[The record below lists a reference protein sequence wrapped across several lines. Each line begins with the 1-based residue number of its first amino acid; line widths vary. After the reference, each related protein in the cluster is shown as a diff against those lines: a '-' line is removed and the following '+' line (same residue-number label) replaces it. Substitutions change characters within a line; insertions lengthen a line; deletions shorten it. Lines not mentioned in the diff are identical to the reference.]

1 MELGQRI
8 KAARLEKGLSQRQ
21 LCGEVITRNMLSQI
35 ESGRARPSMVT
46 LSYLAEQLGKSVSY
60 FLDEDALTS
69 PNQGCMER
77 ARAAFSGG
85 EFADAV
91 EELAAFREPDGSFVE
106 EKQLI
111 LFNSYIKMAERAI
124 QEQRLPYALSL
135 LEKANALQGIY
146 ITDALRAQAQALA
159 AMVGNGT
166 PPDIDGILLL
176 KAQRALDRA
185 DAVRAA
191 AFLDS
196 AEAQNS
202 DRWRL
207 LRGQAAVALGDYE
220 AAKIMLEQ
228 VQCLDSYALLEVCC
242 RETGDYKGAY
252 EYACKRR
259 AAGEA

>member
-46 LSYLAEQLGKSVSY
+46 LSYLAQQLGKSVSY
-60 FLDEDALTS
+60 FLDEDTLTS
-69 PNQGCMER
+69 PNQARMER
-77 ARAAFSGG
+77 ARAAFAGG
-85 EFADAV
+85 DFKAAV
-91 EELAAFREPDGSFVE
+91 EELTAFREPDGSFVE

-111 LFNSYIKMAERAI
+111 AYISYIKMAERAI

-135 LEKANALQGIY
+135 LEKAAALQGIY
-146 ITDALRAQAQALA
+146 ITGALRAQAQTLT
-159 AMVGNGT
+159 AMAGKGA

-176 KAQRALDRA
+176 KAQRALEHG

-196 AEAQNS
+196 AEAQGG

-207 LRGQAAVALGDYE
+207 LRGQAAVALEDYE
-220 AAKIMLEQ
+220 AAKALLEQ
-228 VQCLDSYALLEVCC
+228 VQCPESYALLEVCC
-242 RETGDYKGAY
+242 RETGDFKGAY